1 MIHNE
6 LRNSIA
12 LSFNETLDQN
22 HSTPSINTVGI
33 WWSEQTPLYF
43 LLMTD
48 WDEPYST
55 TLNVPLKAR
64 LAPAPP
70 SAFTA
75 RERERERKKKEKISC
90 PSMAESEPLF
100 GGTMEDILLWRIASH
115 SISRWRGAAAGRGQ
129 QGRWRKKRRPDPSGL
144 LQTEALFTA
153 RPAGI
158 IPRWPAGQEAGAM
171 LKSILTGM
179 GGQRGGSGGF

>member
-33 WWSEQTPLYF
+33 WRSEQTPLYF

-64 LAPAPP
+64 LAPAP

-75 RERERERKKKEKISC
+75 REREREGVKKKN
-90 PSMAESEPLF
+90 
-100 GGTMEDILLWRIASH
+100 
-115 SISRWRGAAAGRGQ
+115 
-129 QGRWRKKRRPDPSGL
+129 
-144 LQTEALFTA
+144 
-153 RPAGI
+153 
-158 IPRWPAGQEAGAM
+158 
-171 LKSILTGM
+171 
-179 GGQRGGSGGF
+179 